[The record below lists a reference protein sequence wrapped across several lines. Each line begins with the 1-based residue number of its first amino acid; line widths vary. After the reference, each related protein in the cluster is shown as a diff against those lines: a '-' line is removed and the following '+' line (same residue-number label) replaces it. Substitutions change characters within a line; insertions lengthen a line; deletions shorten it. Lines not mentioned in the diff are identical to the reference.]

1 MTLYKKEGRK
11 YIPVAEEYDRAL
23 PHGHYIVLSE
33 PGSVRWTAIEDP
45 GFAEFGLAM
54 MIAKEAMAEAMI
66 SMLYSGKPVAINDVV
81 EKGIKTLEEESKRR
95 RPRAL

>member
-11 YIPVAEEYDRAL
+11 YIPVGEECDRAL
-23 PHGHYIVLSE
+23 PHGHYLVVSE
-33 PGSVRWTAIEDP
+33 PGFVRWTPIQDP
-45 GFAEFGLAM
+45 GFAEFGIAM
-54 MIAKEAMAEAMI
+54 MIAKEAMAESMVD
-66 SMLYSGKPVAINDVV
+66 MLYSGKPWAINDVV